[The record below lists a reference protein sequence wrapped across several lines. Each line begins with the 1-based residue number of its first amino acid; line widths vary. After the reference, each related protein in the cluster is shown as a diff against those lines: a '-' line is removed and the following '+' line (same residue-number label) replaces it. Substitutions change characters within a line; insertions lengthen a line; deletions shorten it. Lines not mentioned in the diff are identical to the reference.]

1 VLPPAPC
8 GLVPF
13 FCEFRG
19 EAFNA
24 RKCTCVPRPGSGHNT
39 CATAPFLCEIR

>member
-24 RKCTCVPRPGSGHNT
+24 RKCMCVPRPDSGHDT